1 MIRIDPVHASGAVS
15 EQLPH
20 PPLPRPL
27 LQSPAEAG
35 SDFHAS
41 LLAQHALLLD
51 PDGEPARD
59 ATPEQLLAQLERLL
73 LLLQERIDD
82 LKERALL
89 AGGRP
94 AHGLFAELEQ
104 VAAVLARLVQL
115 WPRLL
120 PVLPQQL
127 AAARAR
133 LQPLFVIC
141 HFLLRALQH
150 SAEAA
155 AWRQLA
161 DSLATSEQRLLA
173 AAAGDR

>member
-1 MIRIDPVHASGAVS
+1 MIRVDPVTASGAVS

-27 LQSPAEAG
+27 PQLPAEG
-35 SDFHAS
+35 GGDFHAS

-59 ATPEQLLAQLERLL
+59 ATPEQLQVQLERLL
-73 LLLQERIDD
+73 MLLQERIDD

-94 AHGLFAELEQ
+94 AHGLFAELQQ
-104 VAAVLARLVQL
+104 VAAVLARLVPL

-127 AAARAR
+127 VAARVR
-133 LQPLFVIC
+133 LQPLFAVC

-150 SAEAA
+150 SAEAPV
-155 AWRQLA
+155 WQQLA
-161 DSLATSEQRLLA
+161 DSLAASEQRLLA
-173 AAAGDR
+173 EVADV